1 MVHIQK
7 LLPKSLNPEGQTFCS
22 WGTFSANS
30 GGDAARQHQ
39 RAAGS
44 KQIDRAPIGR
54 CARPQRRFGIW
65 PRSKRDEPETGST
78 RVNPHTHNT
87 VVWMPSS
94 LLYLHPSSGRNG
106 RTPNT
111 TRADAEVAD
120 TRSGNPGPNVHPKM
134 QGILHAPQANLGRD
148 GCRVPCLCFCAI
160 SATGGAVKAVSP
172 AGMASLIGFPFP
184 HACDTLPCC
193 LFFSD

>member
-78 RVNPHTHNT
+78 RVHPDTHNT
-87 VVWMPSS
+87 IVWMPSS

-111 TRADAEVAD
+111 TRADAEVAVETTGPS
-120 TRSGNPGPNVHPKM
+120 TRGRATLAPTSIPKCKGFCTPRRLTLGGM
-134 QGILHAPQANLGRD
+134 GAASRASVSAPSVPQGER
-148 GCRVPCLCFCAI
+148 
-160 SATGGAVKAVSP
+160 
-172 AGMASLIGFPFP
+172 
-184 HACDTLPCC
+184 
-193 LFFSD
+193 